1 MAGKYAFAFDEGSVY
16 AKVRDVLVRAAR
28 PGTVVDLGCGF
39 GALAEVSRSHGLT
52 YVGADLEREG
62 LSDLERR
69 GFGTHQLDLTDLPS
83 VEKLLD
89 KVAADGPISALL
101 MLDTLEH
108 LPEPWKVLELLSG
121 AASRWGSPA
130 LVVSIPNVT
139 HVDVAAK
146 LLAGR
151 WDVTPTGLLD
161 STHLQMFSGARVDA
175 MMRASGWYECERA
188 DFTLNHSDQSFPADL
203 PVLVAGSP
211 LSELVRLVRGDADP
225 HAYVNQFVRA
235 YVPGAA
241 GTGALLAPDTPTPFL
256 SVLVRTTG
264 KRPETLRDL
273 LLCLA
278 AQTDEDFEV
287 LLLAH
292 GVEPELMSEVGVLLS
307 QQPPSMQ
314 ERLRLV
320 PVEPGGGRSRPLNT
334 GLDAAH
340 GRYIA
345 VVDDDDVVTSGYV
358 SEFHRLAELAPG
370 RVLRTVVVEQDVEE
384 RAWGAVRGYAATSAF
399 RYAYPP
405 EYDVLMHL
413 VENFTPFCG
422 LAFPRA
428 LFQHLGHR
436 FDESL
441 PVLEDWEMQL
451 RSIQLCGVQ
460 SSPLPTSI
468 YHRWAQGTGNNSN
481 VMHTDEHWA
490 AARGRVASDMDSRPL
505 MLPRGSFSS
514 LQRQLS
520 DRIVVELEA
529 EIERRGAEMA
539 RLAAA
544 LSEAQR
550 MPEEM
555 RASTSWRVTAPLR
568 AVSDRL
574 RRRARA

>member
-1 MAGKYAFAFDEGSVY
+1 MAGKYAFAFDESSVY

-28 PGTVVDLGCGF
+28 PGTVIDLGCGF
-39 GALAEVSRSHGLT
+39 GALAEVSRSHGMT

-62 LSDLERR
+62 LEDLERR
-69 GFGTHQLDLTDLPS
+69 GFATHQLDLTDLRA
-83 VEKLLD
+83 VEALLD
-89 KVAADGPISALL
+89 KVATDGPISAIL

-139 HVDVAAK
+139 HIDVAAK

-161 STHLQMFSGARVDA
+161 STHLQMFSGARVDT
-175 MMRASGWYECERA
+175 MLRTSGWYECERA
-188 DFTLNHSDQSFPADL
+188 DFKLNHSDQSFPTDL
-203 PVLVAGSP
+203 PLLVAGSP
-211 LSELVRLVRGDADP
+211 LSDLVRLVRGDADP
-225 HAYVNQFVRA
+225 YAYVNQFVRA

-241 GTGALLAPDTPTPFL
+241 GTGAPAVQATPAPFL

-264 KRPETLRDL
+264 KRPESLRDL

-278 AQTDEDFEV
+278 AQTDEDLEV

-292 GVEPELMSEVGVLLS
+292 GVEPDLMSEIGVLVA
-307 QQPPSMQ
+307 QQAASLQ
-314 ERLRLV
+314 QRLRLV
-320 PVEPGGGRSRPLNT
+320 PVEPGGGRSRPLNA
-334 GLDAAH
+334 GVEAAH
-340 GRYIA
+340 GRYVA

-358 SEFHRLAELAPG
+358 AEFRRLADQAPG

-384 RAWGAVRGYAATSAF
+384 RNWSGVAGYAATSAF

-405 EYDVLMHL
+405 DYDVLMHM
-413 VENFTPFCG
+413 VDNFTPFCG

-451 RSIQLCGVQ
+451 RSIQLCGVH
-460 SSPLPTSI
+460 SSPVPTSI
-468 YHRWAQGTGNNSN
+468 YHRWAHGTGNNSN

-490 AARGRVASDMDSRPL
+490 AARGRVASDMDARPL

-520 DRIVVELEA
+520 DRVVLELEA
-529 EIERRGAEMA
+529 EIERRGDEMQ

-544 LSEAQR
+544 LDEAAR
-550 MPEEM
+550 LPAEM

-568 AVSDRL
+568 AVSERL
-574 RRRARA
+574 RGRGRS